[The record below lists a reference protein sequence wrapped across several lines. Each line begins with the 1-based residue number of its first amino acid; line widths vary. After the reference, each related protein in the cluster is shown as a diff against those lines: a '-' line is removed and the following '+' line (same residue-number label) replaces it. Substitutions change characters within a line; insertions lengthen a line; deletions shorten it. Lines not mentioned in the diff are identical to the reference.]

1 MYGDDYEYANT
12 RLAET
17 IVRLGED
24 PVFIH
29 AVEKGMKVMYSR
41 LDQMDEFDPQAIE
54 LAELDL
60 HPVKLGYINV
70 RGGCDY
76 LTRYPMRRDWRQ
88 GLRRGNFG
96 AIGGVLDPMRISYKD
111 LDKCIRGQYP
121 SFARV
126 LAAKSS
132 AAWHREWAVKKLPG
146 EAPVLWY
153 KGQKEVGTIDDG
165 VPVLSERFIYLREAL
180 KEAL

>member
-17 IVRLGED
+17 IVRLGEN

-29 AVEKGMKVMYSR
+29 AVGIGMRVVYS
-41 LDQMDEFDPQAIE
+41 LLSQIDEAEPKAVD

-60 HPVKLGYINV
+60 SPVKLGYINV

-96 AIGGVLDPMRISYKD
+96 AIGGVLDPMRINYKD
-111 LDKCIRGQYP
+111 LDKCIRGEYP
-121 SFARV
+121 TFAKV

-132 AAWHREWAVKKLPG
+132 AAWHREWAIKKLPG

-153 KGQKEVGTIDDG
+153 KGQKEVGTIEDG
-165 VPVLSERFIYLREAL
+165 VPVLSGRFIYLREAL
-180 KEAL
+180 QEVL

>member
-29 AVEKGMKVMYSR
+29 AVEKGMRVMLSR
-41 LDQMDEFDPQAIE
+41 LDQMDEGVPQYADFVE
-54 LAELDL
+54 LNL
-60 HPVKLGYINV
+60 HPVKLGYVNV

-76 LTRYPMRRDWRQ
+76 ITRYPMRRDWRQ

-96 AIGGVLDPMRISYKD
+96 SLGGVLDPMRINYKD

-121 SFARV
+121 TFEKV

-153 KGQKEVGTIDDG
+153 KGQKEVGTIEDG

-180 KEAL
+180 QESL